1 MSNVIRK
8 NNHMNFIETLNHNPY
23 ITKIFCL
30 KNALILLALLFLLV
44 FLIAPIVAIFLDA
57 FAKGYGLFFSTLFSE
72 NVMNALFLSIMIT
85 LGATIAA
92 IIFGIAAAWTITHF
106 NFYGKRLMISLID
119 LPISISPIIIGLM
132 FMVVY
137 GKYTW
142 FGSSLEDLG
151 FKVIFSWPG
160 LLLTNMA
167 ITLPFI
173 ARSLIP
179 AMRSLGNQQEMAALM
194 LGAKFHHIFF
204 KVTLPNIRWALMY
217 GIILAMA
224 RSVGEF
230 GAASVVSGFIRLKTV
245 TLPLQ
250 VNIFYSEYLS
260 TQAYVSATLFV
271 LLSLV
276 TLFLKKYVQGKTV
289 I

>member
-1 MSNVIRK
+1 
-8 NNHMNFIETLNHNPY
+8 MNFIETLNHNPY